1 MLTVLSQKSKSKQSK
16 KFVRFLKSRKIDGI
30 SIHYEEMSQAF
41 LKQQN
46 NESSD
51 EEEEFNQNSP
61 RKRRFR
67 SKIELEE
74 FHGPTNQHGFLQV
87 ETFCLQDFDWF
98 EPIENI
104 LKSVKNSELD
114 ILSESSKAEFTLD
127 LSTLELNQVVKH
139 RKSTEDSD
147 EDEEDEE
154 TEDPVPSTSNTAQAD
169 PNFKVPKPKC
179 RKFIFK
185 PFKRTPEG
193 LEHDE
198 TKDPVE
204 VTIPEQLAASYGLY
218 LWPSA
223 PVLAWYLW
231 LRQDDFVN
239 KKVLELGSGTALP
252 GLLAAKIGTAQVTLS
267 DDAWQVNTIKN
278 ILEAVKINGLEEPK
292 VQVKGITWGD
302 YTEEL
307 FEQTNLDFIIGSD
320 LFFDPEVFEPLLIT
334 IAWLLECNPQ
344 AEVLIAVQERS
355 SDWCLEEHLLK
366 WKLKCSYIYPKDFLQ
381 GTGLEETDLTGK
393 HSIFILKIFSSSQ

>member
-1 MLTVLSQKSKSKQSK
+1 MKNLVKSA
-16 KFVRFLKSRKIDGI
+16 KFHGI
-30 SIHYEEMSQAF
+30 SIHDDEDMSQEF
-41 LKQQN
+41 LQNKQ

-51 EEEEFNQNSP
+51 EEEEEFQQSSP

-67 SKIELEE
+67 KLELEE
-74 FHGPTNQHGFLQV
+74 FHGPLNQQGFLQV
-87 ETFCLQDFDWF
+87 ETFFLQDFDWF
-98 EPIENI
+98 EPLENI
-104 LKSVKNSELD
+104 LKNVKNQENEFLENNEAEL
-114 ILSESSKAEFTLD
+114 TLD
-127 LSTLELNQVVKH
+127 LSTLELSQVVKH
-139 RKSTEDSD
+139 RKTSEDSD
-147 EDEEDEE
+147 EEEIEVNAE
-154 TEDPVPSTSNTAQAD
+154 PSTSTSVQD

-185 PFKRTPEG
+185 PFKRTSDG

-198 TKDPVE
+198 SKNPVE
-204 VTIPEQLAASYGLY
+204 VIIPEQLAASYGLY

-231 LRQDDFVN
+231 LRQDEFQG
-239 KKVLELGSGTALP
+239 KQVLELGSGTALP
-252 GLLAAKIGTAQVTLS
+252 GLLTAKIGADQVTLS

-278 ILEAVKINGLEEPK
+278 ILEAVKINQLEEPK
-292 VQVKGITWGD
+292 VQVKGLTWGD

-307 FEQTNLDFIIGSD
+307 FELTNLDFIIGSD

-334 IAWLLECNPQ
+334 IAWLLEHNPQ

-393 HSIFILKIFSSSQ
+393 HTIFILKIFPE

>member
-1 MLTVLSQKSKSKQSK
+1 MQKSRQIIK
-16 KFVRFLKSRKIDGI
+16 VSRNLGI
-30 SIHYEEMSQAF
+30 SIHDEEMSQEF
-41 LKQQN
+41 LQN
-46 NESSD
+46 NQNESSD
-51 EEEEFNQNSP
+51 EEEEEFQRNSSP

-67 SKIELEE
+67 KTELEE
-74 FHGPTNQHGFLQV
+74 FHGPLNQQGFLQV
-87 ETFCLQDFDWF
+87 ETFFLQDFEWF
-98 EPIENI
+98 EPLENI
-104 LKSVKNSELD
+104 LKNVKDKED
-114 ILSESSKAEFTLD
+114 ILENNKAELTLD
-127 LSTLELNQVVKH
+127 LSTLELSQVVKH
-139 RKSTEDSD
+139 RKTSEDS
-147 EDEEDEE
+147 DEEDEE
-154 TEDPVPSTSNTAQAD
+154 ECDATEASTSTSSVQESD

-185 PFKRTPEG
+185 PFKRTVDG

-198 TKDPVE
+198 SKDPVE
-204 VTIPEQLAASYGLY
+204 VIIPEQLAASYGLY

-231 LRQDDFVN
+231 LRQDEFQG

-252 GLLAAKIGTAQVTLS
+252 GLLTAKIGADQVTLS

-278 ILEAVKINGLEEPK
+278 ILEAVKINNLQEPK
-292 VQVKGITWGD
+292 IQVKGLTWGD

-307 FEQTNLDFIIGSD
+307 FELTNLDFIIGSD

-334 IAWLLECNPQ
+334 IAWLLEHNPK

-393 HSIFILKIFSSSQ
+393 HTIFILKIFPE

>member
-1 MLTVLSQKSKSKQSK
+1 MQKSRQIIK
-16 KFVRFLKSRKIDGI
+16 VSRNLGI
-30 SIHYEEMSQAF
+30 SIHDEEMSQEF
-41 LKQQN
+41 LQN
-46 NESSD
+46 NQNESSD
-51 EEEEFNQNSP
+51 EEEEEFQRNSSP

-67 SKIELEE
+67 KTELEE
-74 FHGPTNQHGFLQV
+74 FNGPLNQQGFLQV
-87 ETFCLQDFDWF
+87 ETFFLQDFDWF
-98 EPIENI
+98 EPLENI
-104 LKSVKNSELD
+104 LKNVKDQED
-114 ILSESSKAEFTLD
+114 ILENNELTLD
-127 LSTLELNQVVKH
+127 LSTLELSQVVKH
-139 RKSTEDSD
+139 RKTSEDS
-147 EDEEDEE
+147 DEEDEE
-154 TEDPVPSTSNTAQAD
+154 ECDAAEASTSTSSVQESD

-185 PFKRTPEG
+185 PFKTTVDG

-198 TKDPVE
+198 SKDPVE
-204 VTIPEQLAASYGLY
+204 VIIPEQLAASYGLY

-231 LRQDDFVN
+231 LRQDEFQG

-252 GLLAAKIGTAQVTLS
+252 GLLTAKIGADQVTLS

-278 ILEAVKINGLEEPK
+278 ILEAVKINNLQEPK
-292 VQVKGITWGD
+292 IQVKGLTWGD

-307 FEQTNLDFIIGSD
+307 FELTNLDFIIGSD

-334 IAWLLECNPQ
+334 IAWLLEHNPQ

-366 WKLKCSYIYPKDFLQ
+366 WKLKCSYIYPKDFL
-381 GTGLEETDLTGK
+381 
-393 HSIFILKIFSSSQ
+393 